1 MKRLSHK
8 QQQWLLNKSRR
19 ELLRRKKRN
28 KHKAR
33 NSLTNKSTVLQKD
46 SVSCGNTYIATA
58 PNNFSIRNNS
68 DETVKYFS
76 LVHSLI
82 AKANPKDQIFF
93 DFSHVENLT
102 ADAIMYIIALMNN
115 DKKLNAFDIRCS
127 GNIPA
132 SDAAKRLM
140 EECGFYQYVRSRR
153 FINRST
159 TNDRI
164 KIHRGQQPEND
175 FAKELCEFVWD
186 KSQGVIDRLSTK
198 RLFAVIIEMMYNAC
212 QHAYDI
218 HSNPSMFGNWYSYA
232 EDLDGIVRFVFFDT
246 GLGIP
251 STIKKTLLEKAKDI
265 IWDNDSG
272 YIASALRGE
281 HRTQTGNN
289 YRGKGLPEILESVT
303 DGSMRSLQIFSGKGV
318 CYVEADGN
326 IIEQNLEYTFKGT
339 MYVWE
344 ISKGGVTTC

>member
-46 SVSCGNTYIATA
+46 SVSCGYTYIATA

-127 GNIPA
+127 
-132 SDAAKRLM
+132 
-140 EECGFYQYVRSRR
+140 
-153 FINRST
+153 
-159 TNDRI
+159 
-164 KIHRGQQPEND
+164 
-175 FAKELCEFVWD
+175 
-186 KSQGVIDRLSTK
+186 
-198 RLFAVIIEMMYNAC
+198 
-212 QHAYDI
+212 
-218 HSNPSMFGNWYSYA
+218 
-232 EDLDGIVRFVFFDT
+232 
-246 GLGIP
+246 
-251 STIKKTLLEKAKDI
+251 
-265 IWDNDSG
+265 
-272 YIASALRGE
+272 
-281 HRTQTGNN
+281 
-289 YRGKGLPEILESVT
+289 
-303 DGSMRSLQIFSGKGV
+303 
-318 CYVEADGN
+318 
-326 IIEQNLEYTFKGT
+326 
-339 MYVWE
+339 
-344 ISKGGVTTC
+344 